1 MNTQKRIVSFCMAF
15 LLTLCAV
22 LAAPHTRVSAED
34 GIVLYINGINTASGE
49 GRSMIITPKKGRYI
63 STDASAY
70 SWWRA
75 ATFEWSDV
83 DGAYIVRSV
92 DLAAD
97 GFNGKNNYIPE
108 NGFVYLVNIGND
120 YGNVNYINKYS
131 SDAYYALDNVNVGD
145 KAYLSGMDLAA
156 QTLDISSGL
165 YYAKDFVTNA
175 KIYIGEKPEG
185 VEIYEPDTSLER
197 VGSVDI
203 ELESLYAENA
213 DITVKWEPVD
223 GAEYYI
229 VNVNTSSN
237 IPDGKLVYADRKTTD
252 TSFAIESGNLSVGMK
267 YTVSVAAYAEGKRSS
282 FTTRREFF
290 VVSERAATSP
300 FIGKTIIA
308 FGDSLTAITGWV
320 SMLAGELGTDVI
332 NAGVGG
338 DKTTEAVARLNKDVI
353 DKNPDI
359 VLIMFGMNDQAMQI
373 ASNTPLVGLRAYER
387 NYRKIIEAVLKIG
400 AEPVLMTCNNVCTSA
415 GYYSKGQYG
424 LDYGTGNIQN
434 YFEISRKLAE
444 EYGINLIDMNAKIA
458 EEGIK
463 DTAICAP
470 GDGIHLSS
478 NGQKCFTRWISDYLY
493 EDFFVSIKG
502 PEESSEEESSAE
514 ESQTEESSEISALPE
529 DVSEQ
534 TQSDTADA
542 QSEYPEPEPGDVSY
556 SFMGTLFLLGGIIAA
571 IVAVL
576 LVILLIRRIKKSKK

>member
-1 MNTQKRIVSFCMAF
+1 MAF

-34 GIVLYINGINTASGE
+34 GIELYINGINTPSGE
-49 GRSMIITPKKGRYI
+49 GRSMIITPEKGSNI

-75 ATFEWSDV
+75 ATFEWSD
-83 DGAYIVRSV
+83 DEGAYIVRSV

-120 YGNVNYINKYS
+120 YGSVNYINKYS
-131 SDAYYALDNVNVGD
+131 SDAFYALDNVKAGD
-145 KAYLSGMDLAA
+145 KAYLSGIDLDAK
-156 QTLDISSGL
+156 TLDISAGL
-165 YYAKDFVTNA
+165 YYAKEFVSNA
-175 KIYIGEKPEG
+175 KIHIGEKPEG
-185 VEIYEPDTSLER
+185 VEIYEPDTSAER
-197 VGSVDI
+197 VGAVDI
-203 ELESLYAENA
+203 ELESLYAENT
-213 DITVKWEPVD
+213 DITVEWPPVE

-229 VNVNTSSN
+229 VNVNTSAN
-237 IPDGKLVYADRKTTD
+237 IPDGRLVYADRRTED
-252 TSFAIESGNLSVGMK
+252 TSFVIESAKLSVGMK
-267 YTVSVAAYAEGKRSS
+267 YTVSVAACAEGKRSS
-282 FTTRREFF
+282 FTARKELF

-300 FIGKTIIA
+300 FIGKTVVA

-332 NAGVGG
+332 NSGVGG
-338 DKTTEAVARLNKDVI
+338 DKTTEAVARLKKDVL
-353 DKNPDI
+353 DKEPDI

-387 NYRKIIEAVLKIG
+387 NYRKIIEAVLNIG

-415 GYYSKGQYG
+415 GYYTKGQYG
-424 LDYGTGNIQN
+424 LDYGTGNIQK
-434 YFEISRKLAE
+434 YFQISRTLAA
-444 EYGINLIDMNAKIA
+444 EYGINLIDINAKIA

-470 GDGIHLSS
+470 GDGIHLS
-478 NGQKCFTRWISDYLY
+478 NEGQKCFTRWISDYLY
-493 EDFFVSIKG
+493 NDFFVSIKE
-502 PEESSEEESSAE
+502 PEESIGEESSAE
-514 ESQTEESSEISALPE
+514 ESKPEESSEISALPE

-534 TQSDTADA
+534 TQSDTEDA
-542 QSEYPEPEPGDVSY
+542 QSESSLPQPGGPQDGSG
-556 SFMGTLFLLGGIIAA
+556 GTLFLILGIAFA
-571 IVAVL
+571 LAAVAVIA
-576 LVILLIRRIKKSKK
+576 VLICRKKKSK